1 MADGEHAWQGGMHGG
16 GVRGRGGM
24 CSRVACMVGGMY
36 GSGACM
42 TGGHAWGG
50 GHVWQGVVCS
60 RGHVWQE
67 RWPLQRAVPIL
78 LEYILVVKEVLIF
91 LF

>member
-1 MADGEHAWQGGMHGG
+1 MHGG
-16 GVRGRGGM
+16 GVRGRGDM
-24 CSRVACMVGGMY
+24 CSRVAFMVGGMY
-36 GSGACM
+36 GRGACI
-42 TGGHAWGG
+42 TG

-78 LEYILVVKEVLIF
+78 LECILVFKEVLIF